1 MNNEKIPSKKLN
13 VKMIALDL
21 DDTLLNSELTIT
33 EDTVLALKNAAK
45 RGIYIIP
52 CSGRADSAILPFV
65 RKLDTAGSEFGRYII
80 AMNGSSIFDLHKRV
94 QIYENHV
101 DGALLKEI
109 YLEAKKRNLP
119 SQVYD
124 SDTIYASEDNKWT
137 QVDASLCKLKLSFVD
152 DFAQFVLKGYSK
164 MVIPGDPDEL
174 QKFQS
179 FLKETIG
186 DRAVI
191 FTSKPYF
198 LEIMPPNAGKGEA
211 LEWLSSQLNI
221 PISQT
226 MAFGDSMNDES
237 MIIKAGYG
245 VAMSNGI
252 DYIKKIAD
260 FITRKSN
267 QEDGI
272 ADFVDNFV
280 L

>member
-1 MNNEKIPSKKLN
+1 MKNEKIPTQKLD

-33 EDTVLALKNAAK
+33 DDTVLALQNAAK

-65 RKLDTAGSEFGRYII
+65 RKLDTAGSEYGRYII

-101 DGALLKEI
+101 EGSLLNEI

-124 SDTIYASEDNKWT
+124 SETIFASEDNKWT
-137 QVDASLCKLKLSFVD
+137 QIDASLCKLKLSFVD
-152 DFAQFVLKGYSK
+152 DFGKFVQKGFSK
-164 MVIPGDPDEL
+164 MVIPGDPAEL

-179 FLKETIG
+179 YLKETIG
-186 DRAVI
+186 GRAVI

-211 LEWLSSQLNI
+211 LEWLSSKLNI
-221 PISQT
+221 PVSKT

-252 DYIKKIAD
+252 DYIKEKAD

-272 ADFVDNFV
+272 ADFVNNFV